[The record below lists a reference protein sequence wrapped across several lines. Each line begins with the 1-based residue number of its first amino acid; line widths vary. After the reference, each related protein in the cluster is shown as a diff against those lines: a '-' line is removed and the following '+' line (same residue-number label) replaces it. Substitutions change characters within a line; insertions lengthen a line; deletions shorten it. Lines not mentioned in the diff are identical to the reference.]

1 MKFLEKL
8 FYGELT
14 PFEQSPLDRDEW
26 KRLVR
31 QVTKDETALFD
42 GMTDEQ
48 MEKYRK
54 YYDSAARHHVMETR
68 DSFVV
73 GFRLGAQMMME
84 VLAEDKPFCPEEA

>member
-8 FYGELT
+8 YYGELT
-14 PFEQSPLDRDEW
+14 PFEHSPLDRDEW
-26 KRLVR
+26 KRLVL
-31 QVTKDETALFD
+31 QVSEDETALFD

-54 YYDSAARHHVMETR
+54 YYDSAARHHVLETR
-68 DSFVV
+68 DAFVV

-84 VLAEDKPFCPEEA
+84 ILAEDKPFCPPES

>member
-8 FYGELT
+8 YYGELT
-14 PFEQSPLDRDEW
+14 PFEHSPLEAEEW
-26 KRLVR
+26 KRLAA
-31 QVTKDETALFD
+31 QVAEDENALFD

-68 DSFVV
+68 DAFVV
-73 GFRLGAQMMME
+73 GFRLGTRMMME
-84 VLAEDKPFCPEEA
+84 ILAEEP

>member
-1 MKFLEKL
+1 MNLLEKL
-8 FYGELT
+8 FYGELI
-14 PFEQSPLDRDEW
+14 PFEAPARDTAEW
-26 KRLVR
+26 KRLVA
-31 QVTKDETALFD
+31 QVTKDETALCD

-68 DSFVV
+68 DAFVI

-84 VLAEDKPFCPEEA
+84 ILAEDEPFCAEEP